1 MPNAAELK
9 ALTRTTDLESA
20 IKSIMHFDKI
30 IITIKDGNNGAYL
43 CDGKEIIHQPAFLNA
58 HVLDSIG
65 AGDSFDA
72 GFIHYFIKDKPERDC
87 LEFGALIGAINTTCH
102 GGTGAFENLEL
113 VKEIAQSTFNYTF

>member
-65 AGDSFDA
+65 AGDSLMQDL
-72 GFIHYFIKDKPERDC
+72 YTTLLR
-87 LEFGALIGAINTTCH
+87 INRR
-102 GGTGAFENLEL
+102 EIVLNLEHSL
-113 VKEIAQSTFNYTF
+113 GQ